1 MQGTGR
7 KHLLLVDPEGVVRS
21 TSAIPYS
28 SDKPR
33 LTDNNPTFSR
43 TRDRTFESVTHL
55 IDYHRN
61 NKLPIISAESALRLD
76 TPVAN
81 MRR

>member
-33 LTDNNPTFSR
+33 LTDMT
-43 TRDRTFESVTHL
+43 T
-55 IDYHRN
+55 
-61 NKLPIISAESALRLD
+61 ISHFPGRGTERLR
-76 TPVAN
+76 V
-81 MRR
+81 